1 MTTSDHKGRLIES
14 YYFKDGKVRI
24 ETYYGEKGNR
34 QLVTGFI
41 ELFPDELMQE
51 AYGLIA
57 AATGIECYELE
68 ERLDPEIQE
77 LIKSKKENKEFL
89 KEQEMA

>member
-1 MTTSDHKGRLIES
+1 MTTSNHEGRLIAV
-14 YYFKDGKVRI
+14 YHFKDGKVRI
-24 ETYYGEKGNR
+24 ETCQGDKGDR

-57 AATGIECYELE
+57 AATGLECYELE
-68 ERLDPEIQE
+68 ECLEPKIEE
-77 LIKSKKENKEFL
+77 LSEAFADDLRGLEGDL
-89 KEQEMA
+89 E